1 MKLKGARRA
10 TVTPVPFD
18 SIEAVPPGEWSE
30 LDLQSD
36 TLLAHSGT
44 DLQSMAPSAIRRNC
58 IV

>member
-1 MKLKGARRA
+1 MKLESAQRA

-18 SIEAVPPGEWSE
+18 GIEAVSPSDWSE

-44 DLQSMAPSAIRRNC
+44 DLQSMAPSAIRR
-58 IV
+58 IA